1 MNLEVDFE
9 RLSLACKAVRAEL
22 LAERAPGGHWDGQ
35 ICSSPVATAA
45 AVSALVVSH
54 RQEAE
59 DVLRRTAT
67 GDAGQIEELVQGDL
81 SELLVESLH
90 WLARRQN
97 EDGGW
102 GDCEGAESNIAATM
116 LVQAAFRLTGIPA
129 KYADLM
135 VRADDFVEQQ
145 EGVIGLRRQYANE
158 KVYLASVLATCAAA
172 DMIPWRQVPTLPFEW
187 LHLPK
192 RWRSEFQLPVGQHL
206 SPLVMAV
213 GLVKFHNDPSR
224 NPLTRLARRSLQKR
238 SLAMLG
244 KLQASDDSF
253 LASPLATSFVVLSL
267 ASADCLQHAIVR
279 RGIEFLLTAVRADA
293 SWALGVGPATSN
305 TVRAAASFLPIC
317 SPNVS
322 NESDSLTDWHDTA
335 ISGDTAV
342 IHAAESDKV
351 NDAAADVASQESHNV
366 YRQGIEWLL
375 KTQRTTPGVV
385 TENPVGGWAAS
396 PAAGA
401 ELDTIVTAEVVWLL
415 AQGFGRGGASLDER
429 LERAAGLAVGWL
441 LEMQNDDGG
450 WGTYTLNDD
459 AHAGAASCVDA
470 TAASVRAVAAWHRS
484 WKIESPR
491 YTRAALHE
499 VIGRIPSAIDR
510 AMKFLESVQRDDGSF
525 VPLWFGNQHQANDE
539 NPVLGSCQ
547 VLEALGELNGL
558 GSNTA
563 QRTAGWLLASQHA
576 SGGWG
581 PPRAPVDYSENDS
594 RRSWRD
600 NEALDQFC
608 SVEETAAA
616 VTALLPLTTTT
627 PAFERAV
634 SRGLAWLMN
643 AVEQDRHRQAAILGF
658 YLPQIWYY
666 DRLYPLVFAAGAL
679 SQAMGALAPPVLA
692 VTAVR

>member
-22 LAERAPGGHWDGQ
+22 LAERAPGGYWEGQ

-59 DVLRRTAT
+59 DVLRRSAA
-67 GDAGQIEELVQGDL
+67 GDTGQIEELVQGDL

-116 LVQAAFRLTGIPA
+116 LVQAAFRVTGIPA

-135 VRADDFVEQQ
+135 VRADDFVELQ
-145 EGVIGLRRQYANE
+145 EGIVGLRRQYAND

-172 DMIPWRQVPTLPFEW
+172 DMITWRQVPTLPFEW

-192 RWRSEFQLPVGQHL
+192 RWRSELQLPVGQHL
-206 SPLVMAV
+206 TSVVMAV
-213 GLVKFHNDPSR
+213 GLAKFHNDPSR
-224 NPLTRLARRSLQKR
+224 NPLTRIARQSLQKR
-238 SLAMLG
+238 SLTLLE

-253 LASPLATSFVVLSL
+253 LASPLATAFIVLSL
-267 ASADCLQHAIVR
+267 TSADCQQHAIVR

-293 SWALGVGPATSN
+293 SWSLGAGGATGN
-305 TVRAAASFLPIC
+305 TVRATASFAPIRAAH
-317 SPNVS
+317 
-322 NESDSLTDWHDTA
+322 EGDSLAEWHDT
-335 ISGDTAV
+335 SSDTGV
-342 IHAAESDKV
+342 SHGAESNKDHEI
-351 NDAAADVASQESHNV
+351 AAATPAQDSRDVF
-366 YRQGIEWLL
+366 RQGIEWLL
-375 KTQRTTPGVV
+375 GTQRMATGIVTDTPA
-385 TENPVGGWAAS
+385 GGWAAS
-396 PAAGA
+396 PTAGA
-401 ELDTIVTAEVVWLL
+401 ELNTIATAEAVWLL
-415 AQGFGRGGASLDER
+415 AQGFGPVGASLDER
-429 LERAAGLAVGWL
+429 IERAAGWGVGWL

-450 WGTYTLNDD
+450 WGTYSRNDD
-459 AHAGAASCVDA
+459 AQAGAASCVDA
-470 TAASVRAVAAWHRS
+470 TAASVRAIAAWHRY

-491 YTRAALHE
+491 YTRAALHD
-499 VIGRIPSAIDR
+499 VIGRLPAAIER
-510 AMKFLESVQRDDGSF
+510 AIEFLESVQRDDGSF
-525 VPLWFGNQHQANDE
+525 IPLWFGNQHQANDE
-539 NPVLGSCQ
+539 NPVLGTCQ
-547 VLEALGELNGL
+547 VLEAVGELNGL
-558 GSNTA
+558 DSNTA
-563 QRTAGWLLASQHA
+563 QRAAGWLLASQHA

-616 VTALLPLTTTT
+616 VMALLPLAART

-634 SRGLAWLMN
+634 SRGSAWLAN
-643 AVEQDRHRQAAILGF
+643 AIEQDRHRRPAIIGF
-658 YLPQIWYY
+658 YFPQIWYY
-666 DRLYPLVFAAGAL
+666 DRLYPLVFAAEAL
-679 SQAMGALAPPVLA
+679 SQAMATLVPPALA
-692 VTAVR
+692 VTAIR